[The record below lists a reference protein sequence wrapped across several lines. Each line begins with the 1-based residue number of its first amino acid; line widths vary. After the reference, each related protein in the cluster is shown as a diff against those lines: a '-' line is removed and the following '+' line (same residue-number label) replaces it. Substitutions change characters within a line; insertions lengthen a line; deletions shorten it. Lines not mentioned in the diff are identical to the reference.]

1 MEGSL
6 SLTEG
11 AIIGEGASAS
21 SVTTTPAPNIVLN
34 GFPASSG
41 QGNLPCGNL
50 QLSYFPR
57 LSELSKGFTC
67 AFPMIMPVHMHAALN
82 NGQHVSVLV
91 AVLDDVG
98 PGEALPETAP
108 VEVPQAKKPDR
119 HGRRREAKGGTEK
132 WIRREEPSTSLRSV
146 DVRGLC
152 TEDGSKE
159 ACRKMAVDAH
169 AAQVYASFVKGK
181 LGTLMQ
187 TRHGSRFVCSMIE
200 RLPYGR
206 RAAFESDPDVIF
218 TEVIDA
224 LPRAAMQ
231 ATGKNIYLSLL
242 TKAEQ
247 EGALPSKT
255 TRTLVERLAKYL
267 SVMVQCSQAS
277 QVLTE
282 AFQVPSIRKVLEAVV
297 VDLVGDV
304 CKTPPGCQFLMH
316 ILEHLRSEEVAM
328 AILESTECFQSLSWD
343 ADWSKLLVRAG
354 NFGRLH
360 RAQLAERVRRASL
373 EEHQKCTQEVKLA
386 ALWK

>member
-1 MEGSL
+1 M
-6 SLTEG
+6 TEG

-21 SVTTTPAPNIVLN
+21 SVTTTPAPNAVSNVFN
-34 GFPASSG
+34 GFPTTSG

-91 AVLDDVG
+91 AVLDDVV
-98 PGEALPETAP
+98 PVEAFPETAP
-108 VEVPQAKKPDR
+108 VEVPHAKTPDR
-119 HGRRREAKGGTEK
+119 QGRHREAKAGTAK
-132 WIRREEPSTSLRSV
+132 WTRKGEPSTSLRSV
-146 DVRGLC
+146 DVRSLC

-169 AAQVYASFVKGK
+169 VAEEYASFVKGK

-187 TRHGSRFVCSMIE
+187 TRHGSRFVCAMIE

-218 TEVIDA
+218 SEVIDA

-242 TKAEQ
+242 SKAEN
-247 EGALPSKT
+247 EGTLPSKT
-255 TRTLVERLAKYL
+255 TRTLVERLARYL

-282 AFQVPSIRKVLEAVV
+282 AFKVPSIRKVLEAVV

-304 CKTPPGCQFLMH
+304 CKTPPGCQFLLH

-343 ADWSKLLVRAG
+343 ADWSKILVRAG

>member
-1 MEGSL
+1 MSP
-6 SLTEG
+6 
-11 AIIGEGASAS
+11 
-21 SVTTTPAPNIVLN
+21 TTTPPAPNVVSNVFN
-34 GFPASSG
+34 GHPAYSG
-41 QGNLPCGNL
+41 QGNLPCGSV

-57 LSELSKGFTC
+57 LSELSAGFTC
-67 AFPMIMPVHMHAALN
+67 AFPMIMPVQMHAALD
-82 NGQHVSVLV
+82 NGQHVSVIV

-98 PGEALPETAP
+98 PSEALPEPAP
-108 VEVPQAKKPDR
+108 VKVPQAKKPDR
-119 HGRRREAKGGTEK
+119 HERRREAKAGGAK
-132 WIRREEPSTSLRSV
+132 WTRRGEPSTSLHGV
-146 DVRGLC
+146 DVRSLY

-169 AAQVYASFVKGK
+169 VAEEYAGLVKGK

-187 TRHGSRFVCSMIE
+187 TRHGSRFVCSMIQ

-206 RAAFESDPDVIF
+206 SAAFKSDPDTIF

-231 ATGKNIYLSLL
+231 ATGKGIYLSLL
-242 TKAEQ
+242 TKAEN

-255 TRTLVERLAKYL
+255 TRTLVERLSRYL

-277 QVLTE
+277 QVLMG
-282 AFQVPSIRKVLEAVV
+282 AFKVASIRKVLEAVV
-297 VDLVGDV
+297 VDLVGDI
-304 CKTPPGCQFLMH
+304 CKTPSGCHFLLH
-316 ILEHLRSEEVAM
+316 ILENLQSEEVAM
-328 AILESTECFQSLSWD
+328 AVLESSECFQSLSWD

-360 RAQLAERVRRASL
+360 RAQLAERVRHASL
-373 EEHQKCTQEVKLA
+373 EEHQRCTHEVKLA